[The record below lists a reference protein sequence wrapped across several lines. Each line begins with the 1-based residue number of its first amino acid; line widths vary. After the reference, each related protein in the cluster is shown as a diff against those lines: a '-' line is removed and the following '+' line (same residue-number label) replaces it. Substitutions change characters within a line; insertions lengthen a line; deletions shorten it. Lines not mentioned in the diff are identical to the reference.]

1 MAIRSFHR
9 AATPEEAVKLRN
21 AGGARTFYVAGGT
34 DLLSSPD
41 SPDAVVSVRE
51 ALRYLRREGAEFV
64 VGAAATVSM
73 IEAWEDLARA
83 DGGFLRSCARDFATW
98 QIRNQ
103 ATIGG
108 NLASAVPS
116 ADFAPPLLVLDARC
130 VVLGTEGRR
139 EVPLS
144 EFFTGA
150 HESVLGGDLLVEV
163 RFDEPA
169 PRSGLAWEKIGR
181 TDGDIS
187 IVNAAARIVFDE
199 KKCREARLALGAV
212 APTPFRAR
220 EAEEFLKGK
229 EPDAK
234 TIARAAALAAAAARP
249 IDDQRASAAYRKAMG
264 ELLARRVLATAAEG
278 RGER

>member
-9 AATPEEAVKLRN
+9 AATPEEAVRLLR

-34 DLLSSPD
+34 DLLSWHEPL
-41 SPDAVVSVRE
+41 DAVVSVRE
-51 ALRYLRREGAEFV
+51 ALRYLRREEAEFV
-64 VGAAATVSM
+64 VGASATVSM
-73 IEAWEDLARA
+73 VEAWEELARA
-83 DGGFLRSCARDFATW
+83 DGGLLRSCARDFATW
-98 QIRNQ
+98 QIRNL

-130 VVLGTEGRR
+130 VVQGTEDRR

-144 EFFTGA
+144 EFFAGA
-150 HESVLGGDLLVEV
+150 HESVLGADLLVEI
-163 RFDEPA
+163 RFEEPA

-181 TDGDIS
+181 TDGDIA
-187 IVNAAARIVFDE
+187 IVNAAARIDRDG

-220 EAEEFLKGK
+220 EAEEFLRGK

-234 TIARAAALAAAAARP
+234 TIARAAELAAAAARP

-264 ELLARRVLATAAEG
+264 ELLARRVLAAAAEG
-278 RGER
+278 RGGR